1 MKIMIKPLGE
11 IEVDKF
17 GCERIEPY
25 ESEIL
30 HIKTNRNFDDILC
43 FEFIDKEIMLEKDEI
58 VSLIAHLQAFVDTG
72 SLKIKE

>member
-1 MKIMIKPLGE
+1 MIKPLGE
-11 IEVDKF
+11 IEVDQF
-17 GCERIEPY
+17 GRECIEPD

-30 HIKTNRNFDDILC
+30 HIKTSRNFDDYLC
-43 FEFIDKEIMLEKDEI
+43 FKFIDKEIMLEKDEI